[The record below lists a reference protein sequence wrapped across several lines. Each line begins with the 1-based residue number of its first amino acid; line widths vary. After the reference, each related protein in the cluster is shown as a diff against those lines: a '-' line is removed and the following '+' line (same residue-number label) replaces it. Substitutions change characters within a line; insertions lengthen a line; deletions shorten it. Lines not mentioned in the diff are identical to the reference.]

1 MSLRSALYF
10 GGLEL
15 GYAISMNRQSPWVPT
30 TTRFISLLLFVFVLC
45 FASSQAVAIDPP
57 LSRHAMETRA
67 LVDPTG
73 VLAELPALL
82 EKAEISRD
90 NKELAL
96 LYLAQSNACRV
107 IADWSCQ
114 TRAAQNAGTA
124 SIAAGLPEL
133 QIRGLI
139 AESRGLMQLQEF
151 NRGENL
157 LGEAVRLLK
166 LHPFPEL
173 SADVYLAYSSMSYT
187 LGKHALAEDYAA
199 RGLVALNDNPALLI
213 RTRLLR
219 NQSRAMAQL
228 GNITQAQNVL
238 RTALLL
244 AEKIQ
249 DPKLSAELFLED
261 ARIARLKND
270 VATQV
275 LNGHKI
281 LALGK
286 QLNNLQLS
294 GLGHEVL
301 GLAAINNAD
310 SAQAERE
317 LLVAYDVYRKLNLE
331 RDERQVLRALIQNM
345 LGQQPPRAEL
355 ETLTARLI
363 ELEASL
369 DGYDRKQATDD
380 FNARLKYV
388 QQEFDVKQLKASAAL
403 ALQREKNLE
412 IQQRFTII
420 IAALSILLLLV
431 ALGFY
436 QSQRR
441 FNQSLR
447 KVNEQLSLS
456 ETRMRAIANNIP
468 ALISHIDHEQRYLF
482 SNSFSGHVFGIETSS
497 MIGKTIL
504 EVRGETIYR
513 DIQRYV
519 EAALRGESVTFEG
532 RSDIAGRVYYYQTNY
547 VPDRNANGDVQGFF
561 ALTFDITD
569 LKLAEAELERL
580 SRIDGM
586 TEVANRRY
594 FEERLSSAVA
604 NGTSQDKAVALL
616 YLDIDNL
623 KTINDENGHAV
634 GDAVI
639 TTFAERLQ
647 RCVQAEDL
655 VARLGGDE
663 FAVLIE
669 NPSPESG
676 ENIAKKFRAIMD
688 KPVIFDDMK
697 LMVTASIGVA
707 YCAQTP
713 SAKELMSLADQALYA
728 AKSAGRANYQTVVG
742 Q

>member
-1 MSLRSALYF
+1 MATRVARLLIVCMLCIISA
-10 GGLEL
+10 
-15 GYAISMNRQSPWVPT
+15 
-30 TTRFISLLLFVFVLC
+30 
-45 FASSQAVAIDPP
+45 QALAIDPP
-57 LSRHAMETRA
+57 LSRHPLETRA
-67 LVDPTG
+67 LIDPKG
-73 VLAELPALL
+73 VLSELPALL
-82 EKAEISRD
+82 EQAQASKD

-107 IADWSCQ
+107 VADWSCQ
-114 TRAAQNAGTA
+114 TQAAQNAR
-124 SIAAGLPEL
+124 IAAIAANLPEL
-133 QIRGLI
+133 QVRGLI

-228 GNITQAQNVL
+228 GNISQAQNVL
-238 RTALLL
+238 KTALTLT
-244 AEKIQ
+244 EKIQ

-270 VATQV
+270 VPTQV
-275 LNGHKI
+275 SNGHKI

-286 QLNNLQLS
+286 QLNNLQLA

-310 SAQAERE
+310 STQAERE
-317 LLVAYDVYRKLNLE
+317 LFIAYDVYRKLNLE

-345 LGQQPPRAEL
+345 LEQKKPRAEL
-355 ETLTARLI
+355 DALMTRLI

-412 IQQRFTII
+412 IQQRFMLIV
-420 IAALSILLLLV
+420 AALSTLLLIV
-431 ALGFY
+431 AVGFY
-436 QSQRR
+436 LSQRR
-441 FNQSLR
+441 FNQRLR
-447 KVNEQLSLS
+447 KANEQLSLS

-468 ALISHIDHEQRYLF
+468 ALISHLDHEQRYLF
-482 SNSFSGHVFGIETSS
+482 SNSFSGRVFGIDTET
-497 MIGKTIL
+497 MIGKSVR
-504 EVRGETIYR
+504 EVRGEAL
-513 DIQRYV
+513 YV
-519 EAALRGESVTFEG
+519 DLKPYIETALRGESISFEG
-532 RSDIAGRVYYYQTNY
+532 KSDVNGRLYFYQTSY
-547 VPDRNANGDVQGFF
+547 VPDRDANGNVQGFF

-586 TEVANRRY
+586 TEVANRRC
-594 FEERLSSAVA
+594 FEERLSSAIA
-604 NGTSQDKAVALL
+604 TGQNQNGAIALL
-616 YLDIDNL
+616 FLDIDNL
-623 KTINDENGHAV
+623 KTINDENGHHA
-634 GDAVI
+634 GDVVI

-647 RCVQAEDL
+647 RCVQADDL

-663 FAVLIE
+663 FAVIIE
-669 NPSPESG
+669 SPTPESG
-676 ENIAKKFRAIMD
+676 ENIAKKFRTIME
-688 KPVIFDDMK
+688 KPVLVDDMK

-713 SAKELMSLADQALYA
+713 QAKELMSLADKALYA

>member
-1 MSLRSALYF
+1 
-10 GGLEL
+10 
-15 GYAISMNRQSPWVPT
+15 MNRQSSWVPT
-30 TTRFISLLLFVFVLC
+30 ATGFTSLLLLVFMLC
-45 FASSQAVAIDPP
+45 FASGQAAAIDPP
-57 LSRHAMETRA
+57 LSRHALETRA
-67 LVDPTG
+67 LVDPKG
-73 VLAELPALL
+73 VLTELPALL
-82 EKAEISRD
+82 TKSQASKD

-114 TRAAQNAGTA
+114 TQAAQNAG
-124 SIAAGLPEL
+124 IAAIAADLPEL
-133 QIRGLI
+133 QVRGLI

-238 RTALLL
+238 RTALALT
-244 AEKIQ
+244 EKLQ

-270 VATQV
+270 IATQV
-275 LNGHKI
+275 LNGNKI

-286 QLNNLQLS
+286 QLNNLQLA

-301 GLAAINNAD
+301 GLAAINNSD
-310 SAQAERE
+310 SVQAERE
-317 LLVAYDVYRKLNLE
+317 LLIALDVYRKLNLE

-345 LGQQPPRAEL
+345 LGRQSSRTEL

-369 DGYDRKQATDD
+369 DRYDRKQANDD

-388 QQEFDVKQLKASAAL
+388 QQEFDVRQLKASAAL

-436 QSQRR
+436 MSQRR
-441 FNQSLR
+441 FNNSLKR
-447 KVNEQLSLS
+447 VNEQLSLS

-482 SNSFSGHVFGIETSS
+482 SNSFSGHVFGVDTRS
-497 MIGKTIL
+497 MIGKTIR
-504 EVRGETIYR
+504 EVRGESIYQ
-513 DIQRYV
+513 DVQRYV

-532 RSDIAGRVYYYQTNY
+532 KSDVGGRLYYYQTNY
-547 VPDRNANGDVQGFF
+547 VPDRNANGNVQGFF

-594 FEERLSSAVA
+594 FEERLASAIA
-604 NGTSQDKAVALL
+604 NGQQQNKAITLL

-623 KTINDENGHAV
+623 KTINDENGHAA
-634 GDAVI
+634 GDVVI

-647 RCVQAEDL
+647 RCVHADDL

-669 NPSPESG
+669 NPVPESG
-676 ENIAKKFRAIMD
+676 ENIAKKFRTIME
-688 KPVIFDDMK
+688 KPVIVDDMK

-713 SAKELMSLADQALYA
+713 SAKELGSLADKALYA